1 MSKIDDVNNLSF
13 YKWKLFYFNKNDNRI
28 FPPKPEGQIGFQI
41 NFGNTKSV
49 IAFLIGLSFFGFVLF
64 IISSK

>member
-13 YKWKLFYFNKNDNRI
+13 YKWNLFYFNKNDKRV
-28 FPPKPEGQIGFQI
+28 FPPKPNNQVGFQI
-41 NFGNTKSV
+41 NFGNIKSV
-49 IAFLIGLSFFGFVLF
+49 FAFLLGLSFFGFILF